1 MRIST
6 TRWVW
11 PLVSPFFHSAWRERL
26 KYHASPV
33 AMVFASA
40 SAFMCATI
48 STSPHAASVATQV
61 TSPSAS
67 NFGLS
72 AAPSSSAALV
82 PGGAKGDLSD
92 NESPLPAS
100 AGGRSTAHQRDEPHL
115 VFGAVAERAEKPRGH
130 GRDTRLAD
138 AANRHAGVLG
148 LDQHGDAVRLED
160 VLDGRRHLRGE
171 LLLGLQPA
179 RIDVDQ
185 AGEFRQA
192 DHALDRPVRHM
203 GLAVKRHHVMLAMG
217 GEADVADQHEIVI
230 GLGLA
235 EGADERL
242 GRHFAVAAIKLVQG
256 CDHTFGGGL

>member
-11 PLVSPFFHSAWRERL
+11 PQVSPFFHSARRERL

-48 STSPHAASVATQV
+48 STSPEATSVATQV

-67 NFGLS
+67 NFGVN
-72 AAPSSSAALV
+72 AKPSSRSALV
-82 PGGAKGDLSD
+82 PGDAKGDLSD

-100 AGGRSTAHQRDEPHL
+100 ARGCGAAHQRHEPHL
-115 VFGAVAERAEKPRGH
+115 VFRAVAERAEKPRGH
-130 GRDTRLAD
+130 GRDARLAD

-148 LDQHGDAVRLED
+148 LDQHGDAVRLEHI
-160 VLDGRRHLRGE
+160 VDGGRHLRGE
-171 LLLGLQPA
+171 LLLGLEPA

-185 AGEFRQA
+185 AGGVWKA
-192 DHALDRPVRHM
+192 RPRPRPPRRPR
-203 GLAVKRHHVMLAMG
+203 G
-217 GEADVADQHEIVI
+217 
-230 GLGLA
+230 
-235 EGADERL
+235 
-242 GRHFAVAAIKLVQG
+242 
-256 CDHTFGGGL
+256 

>member
-11 PLVSPFFHSAWRERL
+11 PEVSPFFHNAWRERL

-40 SAFMCATI
+40 CAFMCATI
-48 STSPHAASVATQV
+48 STSPDAASVATQV

-67 NFGLS
+67 NFGVS
-72 AAPSSSAALV
+72 AKPSSSAALV
-82 PGGAKGDLSD
+82 PGGAKGDVSD
-92 NESPLPAS
+92 NDAPTLPAS
-100 AGGRSTAHQRDEPHL
+100 TRSRGAAHQRHKPHL
-115 VFGAVAERAEKPRGH
+115 IFGAVAERAEKPRGH
-130 GRDTRLAD
+130 GRDARLAD

-148 LDQHGDAVRLED
+148 LDQHGDTVRLED
-160 VLDGRRHLRGE
+160 VLDGRGHLRGE

-192 DHALDRPVRHM
+192 DHALDRAVRHM
-203 GLAVKRHHVMLAMG
+203 GLA
-217 GEADVADQHEIVI
+217 
-230 GLGLA
+230 
-235 EGADERL
+235 
-242 GRHFAVAAIKLVQG
+242 
-256 CDHTFGGGL
+256 